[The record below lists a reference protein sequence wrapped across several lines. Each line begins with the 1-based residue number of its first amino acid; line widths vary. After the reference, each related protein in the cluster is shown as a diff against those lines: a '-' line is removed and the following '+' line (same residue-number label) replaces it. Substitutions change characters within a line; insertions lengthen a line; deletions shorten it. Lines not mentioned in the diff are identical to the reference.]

1 MSFIFTLLGIIKLEI
16 KNVIGYL
23 AIDALPGYLAGCH
36 AAFLCSKIE
45 PKTRSTRRSLKTHPA
60 FGLWKDRN
68 IDAVN
73 YQQNLRSEWDE

>member
-1 MSFIFTLLGIIKLEI
+1 MTVLDQIKLI
-16 KNVIGYL
+16 VKQ
-23 AIDALPGYLAGCH
+23 LPVEKQNAVLDF
-36 AAFLCSKIE
+36 AAFLSSKFE

-73 YQQNLRSEWDE
+73 YQQNLRSEWDERQ